1 VQAALKVQ
9 ETPDH
14 QPFIGTGRMP
24 APLPMGLSPLEL
36 EVVAIGRA
44 DAQNAVL
51 VRSGNALVE
60 RVRDIACLVTGQR
73 RAKPLADPKLEALR
87 RFAQQAALAREQI
100 TDIIAMRDA
109 GYATPQIV
117 MTTRLARGAAGTDS
131 MRHDAQ
137 LRTAR

>member
-1 VQAALKVQ
+1 
-9 ETPDH
+9 
-14 QPFIGTGRMP
+14 MP

-87 RFAQQAALAREQI
+87 RFAQRAALAREQI
-100 TDIIAMRDA
+100 ADIRAMRDA
-109 GYATPQIV
+109 GYATRQIV
-117 MTTRLARGAAGTDS
+117 MTTRLARAAAGSDGI
-131 MRHDAQ
+131 RP
-137 LRTAR
+137 AR

>member
-1 VQAALKVQ
+1 MQAALKVQ
-9 ETPDH
+9 ETPDRR
-14 QPFIGTGRMP
+14 PYIATGRMP

-87 RFAQQAALAREQI
+87 RFAQRAALAREQI
-100 TDIIAMRDA
+100 ADIRAMRDA
-109 GYATPQIV
+109 GYATRQIV
-117 MTTRLARGAAGTDS
+117 MTTRLARAAAGSDGI
-131 MRHDAQ
+131 RP
-137 LRTAR
+137 AR